1 MRNKA
6 ISAKMSTGYLFA
18 ALMFTVGGTALLVN
32 TAAVAQTAAAAK
44 TTETKTTDA
53 SAEAQEP
60 QEKWTKAIAEKET
73 RITSENDSAAAQGAT
88 ENIQKV
94 SKNIQQLKQQVIDL
108 NKDLRLMEEKL
119 LFPSST
125 KYSVFVSM
133 SSGQFFALES
143 IKLKI
148 DGKLVATHL
157 YSEKQRQAMIRGGI
171 HKLYI
176 TNLNEGKHSATIF
189 FTGVGPNERPY
200 KRASTI
206 DFEKGPA
213 GEYLEIAISDD
224 SVTQEPVFGIKQW

>member
-1 MRNKA
+1 MGNKA
-6 ISAKMSTGYLFA
+6 ISAKVSTGYLFA
-18 ALMFTVGGTALLVN
+18 ALAF
-32 TAAVAQTAAAAK
+32 AAGCTLAFAPTGSFAQTAASTSAAG
-44 TTETKTTDA
+44 ET
-53 SAEAQEP
+53 AETQEP
-60 QEKWTKAIAEKET
+60 QEKWTKAIAGKET
-73 RITSENDSAAAQGAT
+73 RITSENDSAATQGAT

-157 YSEKQRQAMIRGGI
+157 YSEKQRQALIRGGI

>member
-1 MRNKA
+1 MGSKV
-6 ISAKMSTGYLFA
+6 ISVKMSTGYLFA
-18 ALMFTVGGTALLVN
+18 ALMFVAGATTAF
-32 TAAVAQTAAAAK
+32 AQSTN
-44 TTETKTTDA
+44 E
-53 SAEAQEP
+53 SAEGQVPE
-60 QEKWTKAIAEKET
+60 EKWTKAVGEKET
-73 RITSENDSAAAQGAT
+73 KITSENDSAATQGAT

-157 YSEKQRQAMIRGGI
+157 YSDKQRQAMIRGGI

-176 TNLNEGKHSATIF
+176 TNLNEGKHTATIF

-206 DFEKGPA
+206 DFEKGPT